1 MSLPYSRVLVTG
13 ATGFVGARLCDYLA
27 NEGVE
32 VHALAFPSRPGGGG
46 ATMWHEGD
54 ITDAAFLLGLVQDIK
69 PEAVFHLAAYGTF
82 RGEEDVERMLA
93 VNVVGTRNLLTAC
106 RKAGCRT
113 FVQAASAK
121 EYAPSREPIPETQA
135 VRPWDEYAITKT
147 AANSFCRLAAERDGM
162 GVAVLRLSPV
172 YGPGDAPARF
182 VLTAIKA
189 ALEEKPFTI
198 SVGPA
203 LRNFTYIDDVLRA
216 FVQAAVGRMPGYE
229 EYNIGAAAH
238 SFHEV
243 VAAIEKATG
252 KAMQKTVVE
261 GGGASQDSWVVDTAK
276 AKQGLP
282 WEATVPLEEGISRTV
297 AWYRQTI

>member
-13 ATGFVGARLCDYLA
+13 ATGFIGARLCEYLA
-27 NEGVE
+27 HEGVE
-32 VHALAFPSRPGGGG
+32 VHALAFPSRPSGDS
-46 ATMWHEGD
+46 TIVWHEGD
-54 ITDAAFLLGLVQDIK
+54 ITDAGFVLKLVQDIK
-69 PEAVFHLAAYGTF
+69 PEAAFHLAAYGTF
-82 RGEEDVERMLA
+82 RGEEDVGRMLA
-93 VNVVGTRNLLTAC
+93 VNVAGTRNLLAAC
-106 RKAGCRT
+106 REAGCRT

-121 EYAPSREPIPETQA
+121 EYAPSRTPIPETQA

-147 AANSFCRLAAERDGM
+147 AANSLCRLAAERAGLW
-162 GVAVLRLSPV
+162 VAVLRLSPV

-189 ALEEKPFTI
+189 AIAGKVFTL

-216 FVQAAVGRMPGYE
+216 FAQAAVHRPAGYE
-229 EYNIGAAAH
+229 EYNIGGEVH

-252 KAMQKTVVE
+252 KTMQKTVVE
-261 GGGASQDSWVVDTAK
+261 GEGASQDSWVVDTAK

-282 WEATVPLEEGISRTV
+282 WEAKVPLEAGISRTV
-297 AWYRQTI
+297 AWYRQTV